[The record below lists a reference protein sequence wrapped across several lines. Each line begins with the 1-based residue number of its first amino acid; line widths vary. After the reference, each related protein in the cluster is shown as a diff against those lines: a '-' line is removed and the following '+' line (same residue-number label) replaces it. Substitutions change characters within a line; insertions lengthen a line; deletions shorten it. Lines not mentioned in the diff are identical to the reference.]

1 MSSTNRWVIAV
12 VVLCLSGPV
21 WSQDEVSR
29 RELSLPHAGLKLTL
43 PEDFTLQAPSQE
55 FDLLQA
61 VESSEAGALKM
72 LRLRLTR
79 VDADTSPEEIL
90 DKAYIAMRKDR
101 SYVRLSEITS
111 ASVQVADRPAHLNVV
126 RYGQADQ
133 TLYTGQVCF
142 VRSAGQEESQLACVL
157 TVTAK
162 ASQKA
167 GLIPILRELSESLS
181 LMDLEP
187 VSQVEFPL
195 VSDPVVDQRMAA
207 SLRAPLGW
215 YVYATQLGL
224 RAEVMDYAKG
234 LRGAIGSELLALRQ
248 EGTTTVADQ
257 IESLRERFE
266 QARSELKA
274 QGEENPTLPKIE
286 EVTDASLG
294 VLSGKR
300 VLIRGREGLTI
311 RTLAT
316 RSHGND
322 TLLYV
327 LDVRPGIEELE
338 ARALTLSKKISQ
350 GVTLNDIPEP
360 TQDSQTPAP

>member
-1 MSSTNRWVIAV
+1 MSSRNRWIISIAI
-12 VVLCLSGPV
+12 LCLSSLG
-21 WSQDEVSR
+21 WTQDENAR
-29 RELSLPHAGLKLTL
+29 RKLSLSHAGLKLTL
-43 PEDFTLQAPSQE
+43 PENFTLQAPSQE

-61 VESSEAGALKM
+61 VESSEAGPLKM
-72 LRLRLTR
+72 LRLRLTS
-79 VDADTSPEEIL
+79 VNADTTAEEIL

-142 VRSAGQEESQLACVL
+142 LRDAGQEGSQLACVL

-162 ASQKA
+162 ASQRD
-167 GLIPILRELSESLS
+167 GLIPILREVSESLS
-181 LMDLEP
+181 LMDLKP
-187 VSQVEFPL
+187 VSEVEFPF

-224 RAEVMDYAKG
+224 RAEVTDYAKG
-234 LRGAIGSELLALRQ
+234 LRGAIGAELLALRQ
-248 EGTTTVADQ
+248 EGATSVDQQ

-266 QARSELKA
+266 QARSELEA

-286 EVTDASLG
+286 ETTDASLG

-300 VLIRGREGLTI
+300 VVIRGREGLTI

-327 LDVRPGIEELE
+327 LDVRPGNEQFD
-338 ARALTLSKKISQ
+338 AKALTLSGKIAQ
-350 GVTLNDIPEP
+350 GVTLNDIPESA
-360 TQDSQTPAP
+360 QDSESPAP